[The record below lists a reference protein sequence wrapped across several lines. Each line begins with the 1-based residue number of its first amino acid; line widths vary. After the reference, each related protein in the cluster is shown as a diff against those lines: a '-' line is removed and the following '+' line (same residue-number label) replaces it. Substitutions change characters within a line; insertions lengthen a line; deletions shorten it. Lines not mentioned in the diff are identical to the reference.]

1 MIKNIIAAFG
11 IVSALASAGL
21 VYPATMQ
28 ITEIDYS
35 RDVVTMETATGYQYQ
50 FYGAEDYMQGDLVSC
65 VMWDTAADND
75 ITNDIIISSRFSG
88 FVAED
93 CN

>member
-1 MIKNIIAAFG
+1 MIKNLIAAFG
-11 IVSALASAGL
+11 IVSALCGAGL

-28 ITEIDYS
+28 VTDIDYC
-35 RDVVTMETATGYQYQ
+35 RDVVTMQTATGYQYQ

-65 VMWDTAADND
+65 VMWDTAGDND
-75 ITNDIIISSRFSG
+75 ITNDIILAHRFSG

-93 CN
+93 